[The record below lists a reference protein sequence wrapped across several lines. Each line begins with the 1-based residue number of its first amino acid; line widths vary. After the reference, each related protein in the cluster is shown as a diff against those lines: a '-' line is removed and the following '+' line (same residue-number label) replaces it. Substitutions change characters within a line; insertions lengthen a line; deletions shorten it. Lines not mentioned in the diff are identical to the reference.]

1 MRNSYVYFICRN
13 IYICDLINFRSRYIQ
28 YNSHNFEQ
36 MYRQIIFNASIYV
49 LIHWQWCFALA
60 LSVIYLLL
68 ISKKN
73 NLQEKSRRIHKLTK
87 CIKAFT
93 KIKSSFRLL
102 KLKWFCWKF
111 MQLYMIRS
119 SKLSLT
125 LLCNYFYSEFFLSK
139 KKSIFLWNPNIF
151 LPNVWF
157 ALLNNEFNC
166 HNCC

>member
-1 MRNSYVYFICRN
+1 MRNSYVYYIYRN

-28 YNSHNFEQ
+28 YNSHNFDEQ

-93 KIKSSFRLL
+93 KIKSSFKLL
-102 KLKWFCWKF
+102 KLKLFCWKF

-119 SKLSLT
+119 SNFDTPLQLFLFWILS
-125 LLCNYFYSEFFLSK
+125 FK
-139 KKSIFLWNPNIF
+139 KKYISLKSKYFSPECLIRFIEQWI
-151 LPNVWF
+151 
-157 ALLNNEFNC
+157 
-166 HNCC
+166 

>member
-93 KIKSSFRLL
+93 KIKSSFKLL
-102 KLKWFCWKF
+102 KLKLFCWKF

-119 SKLSLT
+119 SNFDT
-125 LLCNYFYSEFFLSK
+125 PCNYFYSEFFLSK
-139 KKSIFLWNPNIF
+139 KTYIALKSKYFSPECLIRFIEQWI
-151 LPNVWF
+151 
-157 ALLNNEFNC
+157 
-166 HNCC
+166 

>member
-1 MRNSYVYFICRN
+1 MRNSYIYFICRN

-28 YNSHNFEQ
+28 YNSHNFDEQ

-68 ISKKN
+68 ISKNN

-119 SKLSLT
+119 SNFDT
-125 LLCNYFYSEFFLSK
+125 PCNYFYSEFFLSK
-139 KKSIFLWNPNIF
+139 KTYIALKSKYFSPECLIRFIEQWI
-151 LPNVWF
+151 
-157 ALLNNEFNC
+157 
-166 HNCC
+166 